1 MPFTLANV
9 VTRDPAVGLTGLAR
23 GLRHHGHDGVDNR
36 WFNPNDSPLVA
47 RQIGAAFADMV
58 LGGLAVAS

>member
-1 MPFTLANV
+1 
-9 VTRDPAVGLTGLAR
+9 
-23 GLRHHGHDGVDNR
+23 VDNR